1 VSQERLRETLAELRR
16 ELSRADA
23 ADADA
28 RERVQQAAREIDAW
42 LERAEAPEESLPER
56 LREAVVRFEEEHP
69 RLSATLQRVVDALSD
84 LGI

>member
-1 VSQERLRETLAELRR
+1 MSQQRLRETLAELRR
-16 ELSRADA
+16 ELASTDA
-23 ADADA
+23 ADDEA
-28 RERVQQAAREIDAW
+28 RERVQQAARELDAW
-42 LERAEAPEESLPER
+42 LERAEPPGESLPDR

>member
-1 VSQERLRETLAELRR
+1 MSQERLRETLVELRR
-16 ELSRADA
+16 ELERTDA
-23 ADADA
+23 SDHEA
-28 RERVQQAAREIDAW
+28 RERVQQVARELDAW
-42 LERAEAPEESLPER
+42 LERAEGPEESLPER